1 MKIISKIIIIFLLMA
16 FPIKD
21 YAQKFSNFHWL
32 EVWWVATH
40 PFIAKKTWKISEQSR
55 EIANSYI
62 KSNELDGDY
71 NGGMV
76 DAFRHTLWMA
86 SLVQEIKP
94 KAAYKLGL
102 AHEKGNKAD
111 FDKKLLE
118 EGKLPDSTSCEM
130 DLRNNYVGIEIGQ
143 EYYGESLDTLILVV
157 KNAVKT
163 GRCWKIKKDSLGNF
177 LDQNGNFIPE
187 SQWKGKWITPKVL
200 VPSDFPR
207 PKMQKN

>member
-1 MKIISKIIIIFLLMA
+1 MA
-16 FPIKD
+16 IPIKD
-21 YAQKFSNFHWL
+21 YAQKIKNVHFA

-40 PFIAKKTWKISEQSR
+40 PFIAKKSWDISKKAGEV
-55 EIANSYI
+55 ANSYI
-62 KSNELDGDY
+62 NSSELDGDY

-76 DAFRHTLWMA
+76 DAMRHTLWMA

-102 AHEKGNKAD
+102 AHEKGNERD
-111 FDKKLLE
+111 FKKKTLE
-118 EGKLPDSTSCEM
+118 EGSLPDSTSCEM
-130 DLRNNYVGIEIGQ
+130 DLRNNSIGLEIGQ

-177 LDQNGNFIPE
+177 LDEEGKQIPD
-187 SQWKGKWITPKVL
+187 SLWMGKWITPKIL
-200 VPSDFPR
+200 VRSDFKR
-207 PKMQKN
+207 PKTPK